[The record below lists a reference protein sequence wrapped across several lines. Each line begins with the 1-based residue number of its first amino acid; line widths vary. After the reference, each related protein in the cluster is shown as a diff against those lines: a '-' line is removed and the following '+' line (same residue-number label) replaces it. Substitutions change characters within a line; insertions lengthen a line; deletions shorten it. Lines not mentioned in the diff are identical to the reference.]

1 MIFDT
6 MFMVPATM
14 GMTGLFCYQMYL
26 VKANTTSI
34 ETFEVELDQRDTP
47 GASKVRC
54 GCVCTTERSAW
65 LTLRSHIGG
74 CSIEGLGRTCKKS

>member
-47 GASKVRC
+47 GAPKVCRT
-54 GCVCTTERSAW
+54 GGICVCV
-65 LTLRSHIGG
+65 
-74 CSIEGLGRTCKKS
+74 CV